1 MPPSATE
8 STVVAGKHAGS
19 ESPVCDMCSHP
30 IEFHDVVALRY
41 CAASASS
48 ALSRGCVC
56 KLPVSGLN

>member
-1 MPPSATE
+1 MPPSVTK
-8 STVVAGKHAGS
+8 STVVAGKLAS

-30 IEFHDVVALRY
+30 REFHDVIASRY

-56 KLPVSGLN
+56 KVPIPAV